1 MSDMVADRSPEVKQ
15 AVETA
20 LVKIDDLKFHR
31 DEAIIATLL
40 NGNADRNSGV
50 FNDLSVHD
58 AHPAHPGLKPI
69 ALLNDWRR
77 MRFAFAKNRIGSNGG
92 WTSQG

>member
-1 MSDMVADRSPEVKQ
+1 MVADRSPQVNQIGETVL
-15 AVETA
+15 VE
-20 LVKIDDLKFHR
+20 IDDVKFHR
-31 DEAIIATLL
+31 DETVKVVLMDR
-40 NGNADRNSGV
+40 NADRNPGV

-69 ALLNDWRR
+69 ALLHDWRR
-77 MRFAFAKNRIGSNGG
+77 MHSAFAKHRIGSNGG